1 MPVWDKKSGEKDL
14 IDSYSVAS
22 NNNTATTGWE
32 VGESKLAGD
41 PALAP
46 YGAYVFALQIKDA
59 DEGLSEIGHFM
70 ECSGLK
76 SACEVFE
83 IQEGGMN
90 HRVHKFPGQSK
101 WENITLRTA
110 TTCSNELFRW
120 RDQFLKDQF
129 EERKK
134 YSGFIKIMDNDFEVI
149 RVYEFVNA
157 WPVSWEGPSL
167 NSNGSEIAIETLELA
182 HDGLYL
188 RTKAE

>member
-1 MPVWDKKSGEKDL
+1 MAPESYKVKS
-14 IDSYSVAS
+14 S
-22 NNNTATTGWE
+22 NNKALTEWETGK
-32 VGESKLAGD
+32 SKLDGD

-46 YGAYVFALQIKDA
+46 YGSYVFALQIKKD
-59 DEGLSEIGHFM
+59 GSSPTEIGHFM
-70 ECSGLK
+70 ECGGLK
-76 SACEVFE
+76 NACEVFE

-90 HRVHKFPGQSK
+90 SRVHKFPGQSK

-110 TTCSNELFRW
+110 TTASNELFAW
-120 RDQFLKDQF
+120 RDQFLNDNF
-129 EERKK
+129 GERKK

-167 NSNGSEIAIETLELA
+167 NSGGSEIAIETLELA

-188 RTKAE
+188 RGTE

>member
-1 MPVWDKKSGEKDL
+1 MPSESGSD
-14 IDSYSVAS
+14 
-22 NNNTATTGWE
+22 WE
-32 VGESKLAGD
+32 AGLSKLDGD
-41 PALAP
+41 SPLAP
-46 YGAYVFALQIKDA
+46 YGSYVFALQIQK
-59 DEGLSEIGHFM
+59 EGGAAEEIGHFM

-90 HRVHKFPGQSK
+90 DRVHKFPGQSK

-110 TTCSNELFRW
+110 TTASNELFAW
-120 RDQFLKDQF
+120 RDQFLKGKF
-129 EERKK
+129 GERKK
-134 YSGFIKIMDNDFEVI
+134 YKGFIKILDNDFEEI

-167 NSNGSEIAIETLELA
+167 NSGGSEIAIESLELA

-188 RTKAE
+188 RKPTRRS